1 VKVTAACD
9 IVTERGFIVA
19 RKGIVGRVKY
29 GHPHDPCNH
38 CKVLVF
44 FGKRKHGYWCSPKQ
58 LLADGSLER
67 FIAWPPPEKKVMAVP
82 KGNQHDYHFGKNL
95 RLIREAR
102 KLSQIGLGKAMAKN
116 GLRAAQSTICYREQR
131 PDCPSGRF
139 INAAAK
145 SLDVPAF
152 MFFVSLEDCDV
163 IESAGEFVQD
173 VRKMLCLVDAGD
185 KQAKKKLLSLAA
197 AGVTPPK
204 QEGNGNGVPHKSRKV
219 RLRAS
224 SPSRPYVRAKV
235 TQKSLLAEWSAL
247 SP

>member
-1 VKVTAACD
+1 MKVTAACD

-19 RKGIVGRVKY
+19 RSGNAGRVKT
-29 GHPHDPCNH
+29 GHPHDPCNYY
-38 CKVLVF
+38 KVLVF

-58 LLADGSLER
+58 LSGPASLER
-67 FIAWPPPEKKVMAVP
+67 YVAWPPPVKKVMSVP
-82 KGNQHDYHFGKNL
+82 KGSQHDYHFGKNL

-102 KLSQIGLGKAMAKN
+102 KLSQIGLGKLMSRN

-131 PDCPSGRF
+131 PDCPSGKF

-152 MFFVSLEDCDV
+152 MFFVPLEDCKV

-185 KQAKKKLLSLAA
+185 KQTKKQLLSLAN
-197 AGVTPPK
+197 AGVTSPK

-219 RLRAS
+219 RHGAS
-224 SPSRPYVRAKV
+224 SPSRSRVRAKV
-235 TQKSLLAEWSAL
+235 TQKSLLAEWSSL